1 MKQKGR
7 YYNYLLKQMQRLGII
22 FPMLLSVGYLELS
35 LGFLPALP
43 YAVLITLLVC
53 CLFFPSYKEHIHVDK
68 LSMVFLLVIPLTIL
82 LAEPRSIFRSWER
95 FGVFAL
101 VFAFTSPL
109 LQNTGF
115 RRYRR
120 LAFYTFIG
128 MAAVIGTLSFFAYF
142 MGVNY
147 MLHQNEIEDEY
158 MLYAGT
164 FGGLTRHSMMLGPL
178 SGLGFLG
185 SAYLFSRHKKWYWLI
200 PGVLCVFSVLFS
212 ASRSAFLSMIFG
224 FIVLLLAMSRN
235 LYAFL
240 KKLLWIGLILGFTY
254 PYWNSA
260 LDAVKEKQMRHEGRT
275 ELFDSRSQKVECRW
289 NEFLS
294 SPIYGV
300 GFSAIDPQ
308 FKDNYGENGTIEP
321 GSSWLG
327 VLSMTGLLGFGFV
340 LSLFVRSLNVLFHR
354 RSGINILVLACISL
368 VSVHMFVEG
377 YIFASGNPMSFIC
390 WLLVGLGYDALYSVT
405 PVRKQMTRYA
415 LNRWNQ
421 RLRIARLRR

>member
-1 MKQKGR
+1 M
-7 YYNYLLKQMQRLGII
+7 QMQRLGIV

-43 YAVLITLLVC
+43 YAVLISLLVC
-53 CLFFPSYKEHIHVDK
+53 CLFYPSYKERIHVDR
-68 LSMVFLLVIPLTIL
+68 LSLVFLLIIPLTIL

-142 MGVNY
+142 MGINY
-147 MLHQNEIEDEY
+147 MVLDMEYEDEY
-158 MLYAGT
+158 LANAGT

-185 SAYLFSRHKKWYWLI
+185 SAYIFFKKKKWYSIL

-224 FIVLLLAMSRN
+224 FVVLLFAMSRN
-235 LYAFL
+235 LYSFL

-327 VLSMTGLLGFGFV
+327 VLSMTGLLGFVFV
-340 LSLFVRSLNVLFHR
+340 LALFVRSFRILFR
-354 RSGINILVLACISL
+354 RQNGIGMLELACVSL
-368 VSVHMFVEG
+368 VTVHMFVEG

-390 WLLVGLGYDALYSVT
+390 WLLVGLGYDAIYSVS
-405 PVRKQMTRYA
+405 PKRKQMTRFA
-415 LNRWNQ
+415 LDQWNQ
-421 RLRIARLRR
+421 RRRMARLRR